1 MELFHREG
9 PAVVHALREAGVLA
23 SDASRADASRADASA
38 EAGACAG
45 PGASAGASAATLRLK
60 AGGAGPDMIVTSSD
74 DARGQRRSGDSTG
87 APGLFLDLKL
97 HDIPSTVAGGMRSL
111 LRLRPRFVTV
121 HAAGGSDMV
130 RAAVEAAGAH
140 GTTEIAAVT
149 VLTSLNDLDLS
160 LVGLVGPAA
169 QAARRL
175 AALAVGAGAR
185 ALVCSPAEVGA
196 LRREVGDGVTLI
208 TPGVRPEGS
217 AQCEQ
222 ARTATPRQ
230 ALEAGSDLIVVG
242 RPVTSAPDPK
252 SAAAALVAGLA
263 PA

>member
-9 PAVVHALREAGVLA
+9 PAVVHALREAGALA
-23 SDASRADASRADASA
+23 PDASRANGGAD
-38 EAGACAG
+38 AGACADPVAG
-45 PGASAGASAATLRLK
+45 AGASAATLRLED
-60 AGGAGPDMIVTSSD
+60 GGAGPDMIVTSSD
-74 DARGQRRSGDSTG
+74 GGGGQRRSGDPAG

-130 RAAVEAAGAH
+130 RAAVEAAGAQ

-149 VLTSLNDLDLS
+149 VLTSLSDLDLS
-160 LVGLVGPAA
+160 LVGLAGPTA

-175 AALAVGAGAR
+175 AALAVGAGAQ

-196 LRREVGDGVTLI
+196 LRREVGEGVTLI

-217 AQCEQ
+217 ARCDQ

-230 ALEAGSDLIVVG
+230 ALAAGSDLIVVG
-242 RPVTSAPDPK
+242 RPVTSAPDPEI
-252 SAAAALVAGLA
+252 AAAALVAGLA
-263 PA
+263 PS